1 MQEVQVETI
10 GTMSKREKTAYILDQ
25 MRLCLAKGDVVR
37 TAIISKKVK
46 ETPEKYPRR
55 AGMPNKRPL

>member
-1 MQEVQVETI
+1 MEAVEVESV
-10 GTMSKREKTAYILDQ
+10 GPDG
-25 MRLCLAKGDVVR
+25 RLR